1 MLTVKPEP
9 QPSGDDAA
17 RVMITAR
24 RRRILSGDWKEDAR
38 SYTAKHYAREGLDYL
53 PPVSI
58 ERNPLQNITGQL
70 ATLYDVAPTVT
81 TTPPTVSAAPLV
93 TPRLLALWPQIL
105 FMVIG
110 LNECAVRVDRLP
122 DGRIAYRMV
131 TPDVLREVIP
141 DDNEPDRPV
150 ALRELRL
157 LRRPGRV
164 GWAYEVF
171 DVRDPDAP
179 VFKVIEVNGDTEADA
194 TALYYPTLAPG
205 DYPWRA
211 LPVDGAEFGAP
222 ILPYVLYHLRVNG
235 HLFNPLYGEEMVEGT
250 LGIAMKATC
259 ANQGQ
264 RDLAFPQRYTLNA
277 RLAGARA
284 DKDTGGRV
292 TVSPLAILEL
302 EGTNGQPGDVG
313 EWASSFDAVKA
324 CTALDMQE
332 AALSSFAGLT
342 PADMNVGAASSGA
355 ARVISKEGLRRA
367 RLSREL
373 SQRMGDQELLSKA
386 AALFNATQGERVYP
400 ESPDDW
406 QIVYNELAPLA

>member
-53 PPVSI
+53 PPVTI
-58 ERNPLQNITGQL
+58 ERNPLQNLTGQL

-81 TTPPTVSAAPLV
+81 TTPPTVSTAPLV
-93 TPRLLALWPQIL
+93 TPRLLALWQQLLI
-105 FMVIG
+105 MVVG
-110 LNECAVRVDRLP
+110 LNECAVRIDRLP
-122 DGRIAYRMV
+122 DGRIAYRLV
-131 TPDVLREVIP
+131 TPDMLRDVIP
-141 DDNEPDRPV
+141 DDHEPDRPV

-157 LRRPGRV
+157 LRRAGRV

-179 VFKVIEVNGDTEADA
+179 VFKVIEVEGDAEADA

-205 DYPWRA
+205 DYPYRA
-211 LPVDGAEFGAP
+211 LPVDGEDLGRP
-222 ILPYVLYHLRVNG
+222 VLPYVLYHLRVNG
-235 HLFNPLYGEEMVEGT
+235 QLFNPLDGEELVEGT
-250 LGIAMKATC
+250 LGIAMKATG

-264 RDLAFPQRYTLNA
+264 RDLAFPQRYILNA

-302 EGTNGQPGDVG
+302 EGTNGQAGSVG
-313 EWASSFDAVKA
+313 EWGSSFDPVKA
-324 CTALDMQE
+324 VTALDMQE

-355 ARVISKEGLRRA
+355 ARVISKEGLRRV
-367 RLSREL
+367 RLAREL

-386 AALFNATQGERVYP
+386 AALYNATQGARVYP
-400 ESPDDW
+400 ERPEDW

>member
-1 MLTVKPEP
+1 MHYDKPA
-9 QPSGDDAA
+9 PSANAA
-17 RVMITAR
+17 DRVRVEATAR

-38 SYTAKHYAREGLDYL
+38 QYTAKHYAREGLDYL
-53 PPVSI
+53 PPVTI
-58 ERNPLQNITGQL
+58 ERNPLKNLTGQL

-81 TTPPTVSAAPLV
+81 TTTPAPPPSPLV
-93 TPRLLALWPQIL
+93 TARLLALWPQLL

-110 LNECAVRVDRLP
+110 LNECAVRLDVLP

-131 TPDVLREVIP
+131 TPDVLRDVTP
-141 DDNEPDRPV
+141 DDHEPDRPV
-150 ALRELRL
+150 ALRELRW

-179 VFKVIEVNGDTEADA
+179 IFKVIEVDGDAEADA
-194 TALYYPTLAPG
+194 TALYYPALAPG

-211 LPVDGAEFGAP
+211 LPVDGEEIGRP

-235 HLFNPLYGEEMVEGT
+235 QLFNPLDGEELVEGT
-250 LGIAMKATC
+250 LGIAMKATG

-264 RDLAFPQRYTLNA
+264 RDLAFPQRYILNA

-302 EGTNGQPGDVG
+302 EGTNGQPGNVG
-313 EWASSFDAVKA
+313 EWGSSFDPVKA
-324 CTALDMQE
+324 ITALDMQE

-342 PADMNVGAASSGA
+342 PADMNLSAASSGA
-355 ARVISKEGLRRA
+355 ARVISKEGLRRV
-367 RLSREL
+367 RLAREL

-386 AALFNATQGERVYP
+386 AALFNAGQGEHVYP
-400 ESPDDW
+400 ENPDDW
-406 QIVYNELAPLA
+406 QIIYNELEPMA

>member
-17 RVMITAR
+17 RVAITAR
-24 RRRILSGDWKEDAR
+24 RRRILSADWKDDAR
-38 SYTAKHYAREGLDYL
+38 KYTAEHYARECLDYL
-53 PPVSI
+53 PPVTI
-58 ERNPLQNITGQL
+58 ERNPLRNLTGQL

-81 TTPPTVSAAPLV
+81 TTPPSPPLSPLV
-93 TPRLLALWPQIL
+93 TPKLKALWQQLLI
-105 FMVIG
+105 MVIG
-110 LNECAVRVDRLP
+110 LNECAVRIDRIP

-131 TPDVLREVIP
+131 TPDMLRDVVE
-141 DDNEPDRPV
+141 DEHEPDRPV
-150 ALRELRL
+150 ALRELRW
-157 LRRPGRV
+157 LRRRGRA
-164 GWAYEVF
+164 GWAYEMF

-179 VFKVIEVNGDTEADA
+179 VFKVIEVNGDAEEDA

-211 LPVDGAEFGAP
+211 LPVDGEDLGRP
-222 ILPYVLYHLRVNG
+222 ILPFVLYHLRVNG
-235 HLFNPLYGEEMVEGT
+235 QLFNPLDGEELVEGT

-264 RDLAFPQRYTLNA
+264 RDLAFPFRFTMNA

-284 DKDTGGRV
+284 DKDVGGRV
-292 TVSPLAILEL
+292 ALSPLSMAEF
-302 EGTNGQPGDVG
+302 EGTNGQTGSV
-313 EWASSFDAVKA
+313 EQLEVAFDAVKA

-342 PADMNVGAASSGA
+342 PADMNLSAASSGA
-355 ARVISKEGLRRA
+355 ARVISKEGLRRV
-367 RLSREL
+367 RLAREL

-386 AALFNATQGERVYP
+386 AAIYNAGQGVRVYP

>member
-1 MLTVKPEP
+1 MLTKPEP

-17 RVMITAR
+17 RVAITAR

-53 PPVSI
+53 PPVTI
-58 ERNPLQNITGQL
+58 ERNPLKNLTGQL

-81 TTPPTVSAAPLV
+81 TPPPTVSTAPLV
-93 TPRLLALWPQIL
+93 TPRLLALWPQLL

-110 LNECAVRVDRLP
+110 LNECAIRLDRLP

-131 TPDVLREVIP
+131 TPDALREVIP

-171 DVRDPDAP
+171 DLRDPDAP
-179 VFKVIEVNGDTEADA
+179 VFKVIEVNGDAEADA
-194 TALYYPTLAPG
+194 TALYYPALAPG

-211 LPVDGAEFGAP
+211 LPVDGEEIGRP
-222 ILPYVLYHLRVNG
+222 LLPYVLYHLRVNG
-235 HLFNPLYGEEMVEGT
+235 HLFNPLDGEELVEGT
-250 LGIAMKATC
+250 LGIAMKATG

-264 RDLAFPQRYTLNA
+264 RDLAFPQRYILNA

-302 EGTNGQPGDVG
+302 EGTNAQTGEVG
-313 EWASSFDAVKA
+313 EWASSFDPVKA

-355 ARVISKEGLRRA
+355 ARVISKEGVRRA
-367 RLSREL
+367 RLAREL

-386 AALFNATQGERVYP
+386 AALFNASQGERVYP
-400 ESPDDW
+400 ENPDDW
-406 QIVYNELAPLA
+406 QIVYNELEPLA